1 MCVVILSNNNI
12 PNDRYKKV
20 LDTIAQQEYK
30 NFHMVFIDDVSSD
43 DTYEQTIKYTK
54 EIGLF
59 NRTDFIKNT
68 EHKFATF
75 NLRNAAHNYCKPKEV
90 FVIVDGDD

>member
-68 EHKFATF
+68 ERKFATF
-75 NLRNAAHNYCKPKEV
+75 NLRNAAYNYCKPKDV